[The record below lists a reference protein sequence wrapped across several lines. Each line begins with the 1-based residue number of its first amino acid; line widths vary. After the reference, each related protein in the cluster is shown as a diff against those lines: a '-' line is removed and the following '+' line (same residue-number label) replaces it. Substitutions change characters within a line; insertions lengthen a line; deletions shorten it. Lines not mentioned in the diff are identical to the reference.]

1 MRTVRTPSR
10 PRSRVSDA
18 VGVGLV
24 VLDLWRRLPPEH
36 RRRVVVLVR
45 TQTPR
50 LAGGA
55 ARIGR
60 RVTRRG

>member
-1 MRTVRTPSR
+1 
-10 PRSRVSDA
+10 VSDA